1 VVLIDSRTGV
11 TEMGGVCTRQMA
23 DAVISFCAP
32 NWQNL
37 DGVARIVSSLGTAA
51 ANQARFNR
59 DLQVLVIPTRIDDSE
74 SFLAGEFAEEF
85 DRKLE
90 IQNLPSGLVSNQFEG
105 LQKPLWN
112 LQVPYIPKFNYRE
125 QLVTGV
131 TTPAK
136 AAASAAAPESPGRPT
151 EPDPPTQKLI
161 RCANTDW

>member
-1 VVLIDSRTGV
+1 MRRTCRISTGSSSWPSTRAKSTLSGFARWADVVLIDSRTGV

-90 IQNLPSGLVSNQFEG
+90 IQNLPSGLVSN
-105 LQKPLWN
+105 
-112 LQVPYIPKFNYRE
+112 
-125 QLVTGV
+125 
-131 TTPAK
+131 
-136 AAASAAAPESPGRPT
+136 
-151 EPDPPTQKLI
+151 
-161 RCANTDW
+161 